1 MTSLNRALPPLSS
14 LVAFDACARHLSITH
29 AAEELTITQPAISR
43 KIRVLEDDLG
53 VALFRRGHRSLRLTA
68 DGERLHAAVS
78 GSLWRVAETAE
89 ALRNQGGERQV
100 SLSAT
105 LAFTTFWLMPRLPR
119 FRSAYPDIE
128 LRLTAGDHRINLE
141 TEGVDAAIRY
151 GRGDWRGLE
160 TERLFGEEIYPVCSP
175 GFHGRNPNLGA
186 PEDLRAQPLL
196 HLDATQQSWTDW
208 REWFRTFG
216 LEAPPV
222 KRGLRFNTY
231 TILIQAATAGEGLAL
246 GWRTLVQDFV
256 DNGTLVRPIP
266 EATAAPGS
274 YHVVRPE
281 TAEPSEALDCF
292 LEWLRGEAGTAG

>member
-1 MTSLNRALPPLSS
+1 MATLHRTLPPLSS

-29 AAEELTITQPAISR
+29 AAEELSITQPAISR
-43 KIRVLEDDLG
+43 KIRALEADLD
-53 VALFRRGHRSLRLTA
+53 VALFRRGHRSLRMTA

-78 GSLWRVAETAE
+78 ASLWRMAETAE
-89 ALRNQGGERQV
+89 SLRNQGGEQQV

-119 FRSAYPDIE
+119 FRAAYPHIE
-128 LRLTAGDHRINLE
+128 LRMTAGDHRINLE
-141 TEGVDAAIRY
+141 AEGVDAAIRY

-175 GFHGRNPNLGA
+175 GFHRRNPDLAA
-186 PEDLRAQPLL
+186 PADLRGQPLL

-208 REWFRTFG
+208 GAWFRGFG

-266 EATAAPGS
+266 ESTAAPGA
-274 YHVVRPE
+274 YHIVRPE
-281 TAEPSEALDCF
+281 TAEPSEALESF
-292 LEWLRGEAGTAG
+292 LAWLRAEAASGG